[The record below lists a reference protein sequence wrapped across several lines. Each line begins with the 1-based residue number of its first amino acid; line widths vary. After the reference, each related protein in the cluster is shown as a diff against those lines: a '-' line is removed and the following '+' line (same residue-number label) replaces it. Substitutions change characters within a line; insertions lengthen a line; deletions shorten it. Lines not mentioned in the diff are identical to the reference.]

1 MGFNPVITR
10 NIFPVLDAS
19 LTFQYTFTVDN
30 SLSAIFVATLEPNQ
44 TFYVAKVLDTDYTID
59 TAGKIVTFLSTTTRG
74 PIGTKVRIRR
84 CTKRDRG
91 VNINAEN
98 AFSPTTA
105 NRDQEQD
112 FSFQQELET
121 ELSDVLHRND
131 RRDEWDA
138 EGLQGCNALPGTRGN
153 CWVTVDQL
161 NAAIFDGIVLNLS
174 EPLVIVLTGD
184 GTTTS
189 FTLPGA
195 RQTTAEQWFV
205 FKNGVHQNSDDSTG
219 GVGVYTI
226 LVTVG
231 QDDQIVFEDA
241 PEVGATVLCTLLQ
254 GTVVSQFADDSITS
268 AMVQDNAINLNH
280 INIGAG
286 VALRFLICDTLGDPV
301 GRVAVHGDIS
311 DFDTGVRE
319 NRLDQMALPTVA
331 VAMNAQK
338 ITGLA
343 NGSASQD
350 AVAINQLP
358 TSPARIADPNIANP
372 GLDSFSPDIV
382 TGFKVLHAVYTFRY
396 RVEGT
401 VGFHASAICQFE
413 DAFEDRT
420 VQVMVTDSSNVPKPV
435 RVRMKRVGSTGW
447 KVSFHGNTW
456 NAITGLHS
464 GPQAVGA
471 VAYGD
476 A

>member
-1 MGFNPVITR
+1 MTCIPIVTR
-10 NIFPVLDAS
+10 KIFPVTGGE
-19 LTFQYTFTVDN
+19 LTFQYTFVVDN
-30 SLSAIFVATLEPNQ
+30 SLSSIVVETLEPTQSN
-44 TFYVAKVLDTDYTID
+44 YVAKVEDTDYTID
-59 TAGKIVTFLSTTTRG
+59 TAAKIVTFVSETTRG
-74 PIGTKVRIRR
+74 PVGTLVKISR
-84 CTKRDRG
+84 CTERKRG
-91 VNINAEN
+91 ININAEN
-98 AFSPTTA
+98 AFSPVTA

-153 CWVTVDQL
+153 CWVTLDQL
-161 NAAIFDGIVLNLS
+161 NAAIFDGIVINLS

-226 LVTVG
+226 LIAAG

-241 PEVGATVLCTLLQ
+241 PEVGTTVLCTLLQ

-268 AMVQDNAINLNH
+268 AMIQDKAVNLNH

-286 VALRFLICDTLGDPV
+286 DALRFLICDALGDPT

-311 DFDTGVRE
+311 DFDAGVRE
-319 NRLDQMALPTVA
+319 NRLDQMAVPTVA
-331 VAMNAQK
+331 VAMNSQK
-338 ITGLA
+338 IAGLA
-343 NGSASQD
+343 NGSAAQD

-358 TSPARIADPNIANP
+358 TDPARIDSTNISNP
-372 GLDSFSPDIV
+372 GLDAFTTAII
-382 TGFKVLHAVYTFRY
+382 TGFKVKHIVYTFRY
-396 RVEGT
+396 RT
-401 VGFHASAICQFE
+401 NRHATFVVQLE
-413 DAFEDRT
+413 DPDFLQRT
-420 VQVMVTDSSNVPKPV
+420 MEVMVSDDNNVINYV
-435 RVRMKRVGSTGW
+435 RATFKRNSAQTGW
-447 KVSFHGNTW
+447 QVSFSGSRW
-456 NAITGLHS
+456 NAVDGLHS
-464 GPQAVGA
+464 GPLGVGA
-471 VAYGD
+471 VSYGD